1 MELEDYAKSTR
12 EELVERIER
21 GKREKDIIILAHNY
35 TRPEVQKVADIIGD
49 SLALS
54 RKAAT
59 APNNIILFAGV
70 MFMAETAKIL
80 APEKTVIVPDP
91 QAGCPLAASATFE
104 DVLKAKQEHP
114 EAVSVAYVNT
124 SAEVKAAVDTCCTS
138 ANAVEIVR
146 SIPQKEILFL
156 PDRNLGSYTAQQ
168 NIDKNI
174 ILWDGACYVHDH
186 IGPEWIDRAHKSHP
200 NAIIIVHPE
209 APPDV
214 VAKADFVGSTGFMYN
229 YALEHPDETIV
240 LGTEIGLVERV
251 RWEHPEIEIYPLK
264 PSAVCS
270 NMKLNTLE
278 KIARSVDKLMFEVKL
293 SKEIIARARA
303 SIEKMISLG

>member
-54 RKAAT
+54 REAAA
-59 APNNIILFAGV
+59 APNSIILFAGV

-104 DVLKAKQEHP
+104 DVLKAKEMHP

-168 NIDKNI
+168 NPDKKL
-174 ILWDGACYVHDH
+174 ILWAGADNTASDRYGTSESSIFISTTGWKSWDLTSAIQDYVDGTSDNYGFII
-186 IGPEWIDRAHKSHP
+186 IGPTSGHNRAIFKSSECDEFKWK
-200 NAIIIVHPE
+200 PE
-209 APPDV
+209 LV
-214 VAKADFVGSTGFMYN
+214 VKWT
-229 YALEHPDETIV
+229 P
-240 LGTEIGLVERV
+240 
-251 RWEHPEIEIYPLK
+251 
-264 PSAVCS
+264 
-270 NMKLNTLE
+270 
-278 KIARSVDKLMFEVKL
+278 
-293 SKEIIARARA
+293 
-303 SIEKMISLG
+303 